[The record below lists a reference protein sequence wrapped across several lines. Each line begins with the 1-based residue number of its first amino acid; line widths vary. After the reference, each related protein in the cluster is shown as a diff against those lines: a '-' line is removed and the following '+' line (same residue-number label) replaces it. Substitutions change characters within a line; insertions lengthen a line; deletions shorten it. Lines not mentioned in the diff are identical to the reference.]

1 MKIVTSL
8 KELRLLTKGISATI
22 KNEEKEQKR
31 GFLSI
36 FWETLAASIA
46 GNALVGKGEIS
57 AAEWVIRV
65 AHNFQCHFI
74 L

>member
-8 KELRLLTKGISATI
+8 KESRLLTKGISATI

-36 FWETLAASIA
+36 FWETLAASIL
-46 GNALVGKGEIS
+46 GNALNATLSFK
-57 AAEWVIRV
+57 
-65 AHNFQCHFI
+65 
-74 L
+74 

>member
-8 KELRLLTKGISATI
+8 KESRLLTKGISATI

-36 FWETLAASIA
+36 FWETLAASIS

>member
-8 KELRLLTKGISATI
+8 KESRLLTKGISATI

-36 FWETLAASIA
+36 FWETLAAIILR
-46 GNALVGKGEIS
+46 NALVGKGEIR

>member
-8 KELRLLTKGISATI
+8 KESLLLTKGISATI
-22 KNEEKEQKR
+22 KNKEKEQKR

-36 FWETLAASIA
+36 FWETLAAIILR
-46 GNALVGKGEIS
+46 NALVGKGEIR
-57 AAEWVIRV
+57 AAEWVKRV